1 MPIEDALPLGFSDGP
16 TGFDDPADLHHAGG
30 GADFESPG
38 GDLLLPR
45 SVLGR
50 GSSMGGSRQPG
61 RASAL
66 PSGRASSIG
75 GDAPDAGLTAEYE
88 IEYAGAFGGA
98 RLNVSYSAAG
108 NSPTPHDFSR
118 SYSKSTEEL
127 MEQMTARLRRRAAAN
142 FNADV
147 LPSLRG
153 DRRAQ
158 AVCFV
163 DLLTLAS
170 DRRLRIEQAAPYEDI
185 TVGRGPAFELRTEDL
200 PGVAQTIDED
210 D

>member
-1 MPIEDALPLGFSDGP
+1 MLACLALGAAAFQAPGYSPP
-16 TGFDDPADLHHAGG
+16 T
-30 GADFESPG
+30 
-38 GDLLLPR
+38 
-45 SVLGR
+45 R
-50 GSSMGGSRQPG
+50 GHT
-61 RASAL
+61 
-66 PSGRASSIG
+66 GRASSIG

-158 AVCFV
+158 ARCTCARNRPPSM
-163 DLLTLAS
+163 LSAGYRPS
-170 DRRLRIEQAAPYEDI
+170 R
-185 TVGRGPAFELRTEDL
+185 
-200 PGVAQTIDED
+200 
-210 D
+210 